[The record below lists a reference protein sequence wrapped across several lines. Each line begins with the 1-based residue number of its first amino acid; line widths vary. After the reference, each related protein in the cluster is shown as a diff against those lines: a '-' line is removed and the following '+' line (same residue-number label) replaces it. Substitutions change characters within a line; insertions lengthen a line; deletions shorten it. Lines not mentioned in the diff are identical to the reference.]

1 MAKEKKITLSVIKAD
16 VGGFVGHSNFHPA
29 LLDTA
34 KEKLSNAKEKGI
46 LTDLHVIRCGDDL
59 ELIMTHEKGCDSKVI
74 HELAWNTFV
83 ACTEVAKELKLYA
96 AGQDLLKDAFSGTV
110 KGMGPGVAEMEFV
123 ERKSEPVIIFMA
135 DKTSAGAWNLPL
147 YKIFGDPFNT
157 AGLVIDPSMVE
168 GFCFNILD
176 VREGKS
182 VTLSCPEETYY
193 LLALIGATNRYMIT
207 SVHKRDKEIAAVAST
222 QRLNYIAG
230 RYVGKDDPVMIVRC
244 QSGFPA
250 VGEVLEAFSLP
261 HLVQGWMRGSHNG
274 PLMPVPFYE
283 ANPTRFD
290 GPPRVIAAGFQ
301 LANGRF
307 IGPHDMFDDPS
318 FDETRKKAND
328 IAEYMRRHGPFQPHR
343 LSLEDMEYTTL
354 PQVLEK
360 LKDRFEK
367 A

>member
-1 MAKEKKITLSVIKAD
+1 
-16 VGGFVGHSNFHPA
+16 
-29 LLDTA
+29 
-34 KEKLSNAKEKGI
+34 
-46 LTDLHVIRCGDDL
+46 
-59 ELIMTHEKGCDSKVI
+59 
-74 HELAWNTFV
+74 
-83 ACTEVAKELKLYA
+83 
-96 AGQDLLKDAFSGTV
+96 
-110 KGMGPGVAEMEFV
+110 MGPGVAEMEFV

-182 VTLSCPEETYY
+182 VTLSCPEEAYY